1 MILSDA
7 PAERAVLA
15 AICRYGSEA
24 YHDVADIVDEKSFT
38 IESNSMIYACLKHVM
53 DKDITKLIDLPTILS
68 GAKEIGL
75 HGFVSDKQEIQH
87 LAAVMKFPV
96 VLKNARQFAGKVR
109 KLQIARMMHD
119 QLEVTKGQYLEVKGD
134 ESISHILGI
143 AEESIFDFTGLLN
156 DTEDSPKKVF
166 GDIEGRL
173 DELSESPLDQ
183 VGIPTGFDRYDF
195 AIGGGLRRGTVN
207 VIGARPK
214 IGKTLFAENAGIYIA
229 KELNIP
235 VLNLDTEMMRQDH
248 QDRGMAMLTEVP
260 ISEIETGQFSNSAYK
275 DKKLRDMAKEVR
287 DIPYYHKTIG
297 GKPLEDQLSI
307 MRRWISKEVGLNHQG
322 KAKDCVIVYDY
333 LKIMDAAEIK
343 GDMKEYQALGFLMT
357 SLHNFA
363 IRYEVP
369 ILAFIQLNR
378 DGITKEST
386 DTASGSDRIVWL
398 CSNFTIYK
406 RKSDE
411 EIAKDG
417 PEHGNRKLVPL
428 IARHGEG
435 LEDKDYINMKMI
447 GKYGQ
452 IIEGQ
457 TAFELETGVSTAA
470 SADTHDHQSD
480 IENDDIPFV

>member
-24 YHDVADIVDEKSFT
+24 YHDVSDIVNEQSFT
-38 IESNSMIYACLKHVM
+38 IDSNSMLYACLKHVM
-53 DKDITKLIDLPTILS
+53 EKDEDVSIDLPTILS

-75 HGFVSDKQEIQH
+75 NDFISDKQEIQH
-87 LAAVMKFPV
+87 LSAIMKFPV
-96 VLKNARQFAGKVR
+96 ALKNARQFAAKIR
-109 KLQIARMMHD
+109 KLQIARLMHD
-119 QLEVTKGQYLEVKGD
+119 QLDVTKDRYLEVKGD
-134 ESISHILGI
+134 ESIAHILGI
-143 AEESIFDFTGLLN
+143 AEESIFDFASLLN
-156 DTEDSPKKVF
+156 DSQDSPQKVF
-166 GDIEGRL
+166 EDMDDRL
-173 DELSESPLDQ
+173 DELADNPLDQ

-214 IGKTLFAENAGIYIA
+214 TGKTLFAENAGIHIA

-248 QDRGMAMLTEVP
+248 QDRGIAMLTEVP
-260 ISEIETGQFSNSAYK
+260 ISEIETGKFSESTYK
-275 DKKLRDMAKEVR
+275 NKKLRDMAKSVK

-307 MRRWISKEVGLNHQG
+307 MRRWLAKEVGINHQG
-322 KAKDCVIVYDY
+322 KANDCVIVYDY
-333 LKIMDAAEIK
+333 LKIMDSAEIK

-417 PEHGNRKLVPL
+417 PENGNRKLVPL
-428 IARHGEG
+428 ISRHGQG
-435 LEDKDYINMKMI
+435 LEDKDYINVNMI
-447 GKYGQ
+447 GKYGKLL
-452 IIEGQ
+452 EGK
-457 TAFELETGVSTAA
+457 TAFELEDGVEVTSEINET
-470 SADTHDHQSD
+470 DYSD
-480 IENDDIPFV
+480 DDIPFV

>member
-38 IESNSMIYACLKHVM
+38 IDSNSMIYACLKHVM
-53 DKDITKLIDLPTILS
+53 EKDDNVSIDLPIILS

-75 HGFVSDKQEIQH
+75 QDLVADKHEIQH
-87 LAAVMKFPV
+87 LSAIMKFPV
-96 VLKNARQFAGKVR
+96 ALKNARQFAAKIR

-119 QLEVTKGQYLEVKGD
+119 QLEVTKGKYLDLKGD

-156 DTEDSPKKVF
+156 DNEDSPQKVF
-166 GDIEGRL
+166 GDIEERL

-183 VGIPTGFDRYDF
+183 VGVPTGFDRYDF

-214 IGKTLFAENAGIYIA
+214 TGKTLFAENAGIHIA
-229 KELNIP
+229 KELKIP

-248 QDRGMAMLTEVP
+248 QDRGIAMLTEVP
-260 ISEIETGQFSNSAYK
+260 INEIETGQFANSVYK
-275 DKKLRDMAKEVR
+275 NKKLRDMAEKVK

-307 MRRWISKEVGLNHQG
+307 MRRWLAKEVGLNHQG

-417 PEHGNRKLVPL
+417 PENGNRKLVPL

-435 LEDKDYINMKMI
+435 LQDKDYINVNMV
-447 GKYGQ
+447 GKYGKLV
-452 IIEGQ
+452 EGK
-457 TAFELETGVSTAA
+457 TAFELEDGINSLDDMDQTDDDG
-470 SADTHDHQSD
+470 D
-480 IENDDIPFV
+480 EDIPFV

>member
-53 DKDITKLIDLPTILS
+53 DKDITKSIDLPTILS

-75 HGFVSDKQEIQH
+75 QDLVSDKHEVQH
-87 LAAVMKFPV
+87 LSAIMKFPV
-96 VLKNARQFAGKVR
+96 LLKNARQFAAKIR

-119 QLEVTKGQYLEVKGD
+119 QLEVTKEQYLEVKGD

-156 DTEDSPKKVF
+156 DTADSPEKVF
-166 GDIEGRL
+166 GDIEDRL

-214 IGKTLFAENAGIYIA
+214 IGKTLFAENAGIHIA

-260 ISEIETGQFSNSAYK
+260 ISEIETGQFSNSSYK

-307 MRRWISKEVGLNHQG
+307 MRRWIAKEVGLNHQG
-322 KAKDCVIVYDY
+322 KAKDCVIIYDY
-333 LKIMDAAEIK
+333 LKIMDAAELK

-406 RKSDE
+406 KKSDE

-417 PEHGNRKLVPL
+417 PENGNRKLVPL

-435 LEDKDYINMKMI
+435 LEDRDYINVNMI
-447 GKYGQ
+447 GKYGKLV
-452 IIEGQ
+452 EGK
-457 TAFELETGVSTAA
+457 TAFELIDGDDVTNDMGET
-470 SADTHDHQSD
+470 
-480 IENDDIPFV
+480 ENCDDDDIPFV

>member
-24 YHDVADIVDEKSFT
+24 YYDVSDIVDEQSFT
-38 IESNSMIYACLKHVM
+38 IDSNSMLYACVKHVM
-53 DKDITKLIDLPTILS
+53 ERDDNAQIDLPTILS
-68 GAKEIGL
+68 GAQEIGL
-75 HGFVSDKQEIQH
+75 QDFVSDRHEVQH
-87 LAAVMKFPV
+87 LSAIMKFPV
-96 VLKNARQFAGKVR
+96 ALKNARQFAAKIR
-109 KLQIARMMHD
+109 KLQIARLMHD
-119 QLEVTKGQYLEVKGD
+119 QLETTKERYLEVKGD
-134 ESISHILGI
+134 ESIAHILGI
-143 AEESIFDFTGLLN
+143 AEESIFDFSGLLN
-156 DTEDSPKKVF
+156 DTQDAPQKVF
-166 GDIEGRL
+166 SDMGERL
-173 DELSESPLDQ
+173 DELSENPIDQ

-214 IGKTLFAENAGIYIA
+214 TGKTLFAENAGIHMA
-229 KELNIP
+229 KELGIP

-248 QDRGMAMLTEVP
+248 QDRGIAMLTEVP
-260 ISEIETGQFSNSAYK
+260 ITEIETGQFSQSVYK
-275 DKKLRDMAKEVR
+275 DKKLRDMAKSVK
-287 DIPYYHKTIG
+287 DIPYYHKSIG

-307 MRRWISKEVGLNHQG
+307 MRRWLAKEVGLNHQG
-322 KAKDCVIVYDY
+322 KANDCVIVYDY
-333 LKIMDAAEIK
+333 LKIMDSAEIK

-417 PEHGNRKLVPL
+417 PENGNRKLVPL
-428 IARHGEG
+428 ISRHGEG
-435 LEDKDYINMKMI
+435 LEDRDYINVNMI
-447 GKYGQ
+447 GKYGKLV
-452 IIEGQ
+452 EGK
-457 TAFELETGVSTAA
+457 TAFELEDGVDAIDSQDET
-470 SADTHDHQSD
+470 DDGD
-480 IENDDIPFV
+480 DDIPFV

>member
-7 PAERAVLA
+7 PAERAVLS

-24 YHDVADIVDEKSFT
+24 YHDVADIIDEKSFT

-53 DKDITKLIDLPTILS
+53 DKDVSKSIDLPTILS
-68 GAKEIGL
+68 SAREVGVQDL
-75 HGFVSDKQEIQH
+75 VSDKHEVQH
-87 LAAVMKFPV
+87 LSAIMKFPV
-96 VLKNARQFAGKVR
+96 LLKNARPFAAKIR

-119 QLEVTKGQYLEVKGD
+119 QLEVTKEQYLEVKGD

-156 DTEDSPKKVF
+156 DNEDSPQKVF
-166 GDIEGRL
+166 GDIDERL

-214 IGKTLFAENAGIYIA
+214 VGKTLFAENTGIHIA

-248 QDRGMAMLTEVP
+248 QDRGIAMLTEVP
-260 ISEIETGQFSNSAYK
+260 INEIETGQFANSAYK
-275 DKKLRDMAKEVR
+275 DKKLRDMAQQVKN
-287 DIPYYHKTIG
+287 IPYYHKTIG

-307 MRRWISKEVGLNHQG
+307 MRRWLAKEVGLNHQG
-322 KAKDCVIVYDY
+322 KAKDCVIIYDY

-386 DTASGSDRIVWL
+386 DTASGSDRIIWL

-417 PEHGNRKLVPL
+417 PENGNRKLVPL

-435 LEDKDYINMKMI
+435 LEDRDYINVNMI
-447 GKYGQ
+447 GKYGKL
-452 IIEGQ
+452 IEGQ
-457 TAFELETGVSTAA
+457 TAFELEDGVNTTNDMAEV
-470 SADTHDHQSD
+470 DDGD
-480 IENDDIPFV
+480 DDIPFV

>member
-1 MILSDA
+1 
-7 PAERAVLA
+7 
-15 AICRYGSEA
+15 
-24 YHDVADIVDEKSFT
+24 
-38 IESNSMIYACLKHVM
+38 
-53 DKDITKLIDLPTILS
+53 
-68 GAKEIGL
+68 
-75 HGFVSDKQEIQH
+75 
-87 LAAVMKFPV
+87 
-96 VLKNARQFAGKVR
+96 
-109 KLQIARMMHD
+109 MMHD
-119 QLEVTKGQYLEVKGD
+119 QLEVTKEQYLEVKGD

-156 DTEDSPKKVF
+156 DNEDSPQKVF
-166 GDIEGRL
+166 GDIESRL

-214 IGKTLFAENAGIYIA
+214 IGKTLFAENAGIHIA

-248 QDRGMAMLTEVP
+248 QDRGIAMLTEVP
-260 ISEIETGQFSNSAYK
+260 ISEIETGQFANSSYK

-307 MRRWISKEVGLNHQG
+307 MRRWLAKEVGLNHQG

-363 IRYEVP
+363 TRYEVP

-417 PEHGNRKLVPL
+417 PENGNRKLVPL

-435 LEDKDYINMKMI
+435 LEDRDYINVNMI
-447 GKYGQ
+447 GKYGKLV
-452 IIEGQ
+452 EGQ
-457 TAFELETGVSTAA
+457 TAFELLDGGDATTDTNETE
-470 SADTHDHQSD
+470 SD
-480 IENDDIPFV
+480 DDDIPFI